1 MRKVIAG
8 LVVLVAVLVA
18 VVAYGYSNLEV
29 GSAEVQGVRPE
40 FTPEA
45 LQAAA
50 GPIRV
55 VIGDPKDSLETY
67 ITGMRVKVAFNVEN
81 DGFIPALSPFKR
93 YTLFL
98 GNLPVG
104 EMDGAGPAWLGGGST
119 TPGAVDV
126 LVPPGALPADVV
138 DALMDGGTIE
148 LTVQARLGW
157 GAVTVLRESATLT
170 ATPDET
176 IRDTLGLPGS

>member
-1 MRKVIAG
+1 VRKVIAG
-8 LVVLVAVLVA
+8 LVVLAAVIVA

-29 GSAEVQGVRPE
+29 GSAEVQEVRPE

-45 LQAAA
+45 LQAVDS
-50 GPIRV
+50 PIRV
-55 VIGDPKDSLETY
+55 VIGDPKDSLEKY

-81 DGFIPALSPFKR
+81 DGLIPTFLPFKR

-104 EMDGAGPAWLGGGST
+104 EMDGAGPAWLGGGSL

-126 LVPPGALPADVV
+126 LVPPGALPPEVV
-138 DALMDGGTIE
+138 DALMDGGTVE

-157 GAVTVLRESATLT
+157 GPATVLRESASLT
-170 ATPDET
+170 ATLDET
-176 IRDTLGLPGS
+176 IRATLGLPAS